1 VSELGLFPLPL
12 VLLPTERVP
21 LHIFEERYRAL
32 IGECLDADR
41 EFGLVYADDDGL
53 HDIGTR
59 TRVTEVLA
67 RMADG
72 RMDILVEGGDRFRL
86 LELTT
91 GRSFHTGE
99 VEPVEDEEDPA
110 VPESIDRALGLFESL
125 RELTGS
131 DVDVPQADASQL
143 SFILAGRVEL
153 SLDDKLDLLTDVPSA
168 AGGWIACDLPS
179 RPRPRLPSASVVR
192 RNGRRRTAESV
203 RGESNRPGYDAV
215 GCNHTSEA
223 RR

>member
-1 VSELGLFPLPL
+1 MGDVATHDVSELGLFPLPL

-21 LHIFEERYRAL
+21 LHIFEDRYREL
-32 IGECLDADR
+32 IGECLDTDR
-41 EFGLVYADDDGL
+41 PFGLVYADDDGL
-53 HDIGTR
+53 RDIGTR

-99 VEPVEDEEDPA
+99 VVPVEDEEDPA
-110 VPESIDRALGLFESL
+110 VPKSIDRALGLFGSL

-131 DVDVPQADASQL
+131 DVDVPEADAAQL

-153 SLDDKLDLLTDVPSA
+153 SPDDKLQLLREVSERRRMDQV
-168 AGGWIACDLPS
+168 CDLFED
-179 RPRPRLPSASVVR
+179 AIATAR
-192 RNGRRRTAESV
+192 RIRGAAERAATNGRV
-203 RGESNRPGYDAV
+203 HLG
-215 GCNHTSEA
+215 
-223 RR
+223 

>member
-53 HDIGTR
+53 RDIGTR

-131 DVDVPQADASQL
+131 DVDVPKADAAQL
-143 SFILAGRVEL
+143 SFVLAGRVEL
-153 SLDDKLDLLTDVPSA
+153 SPDDKLQLLGEVSERTRMDQVCDFLEHAIATARRVRGA
-168 AGGWIACDLPS
+168 AERA
-179 RPRPRLPSASVVR
+179 AT
-192 RNGRRRTAESV
+192 NGRV
-203 RGESNRPGYDAV
+203 HLG
-215 GCNHTSEA
+215 
-223 RR
+223 